1 MVLIFTWKS
10 RLIEFA
16 MANLDFSDLL
26 QTAEQLT
33 SEFDPFTTV
42 SDLPRVERNLHQLV
56 NDIFLGLF

>member
-1 MVLIFTWKS
+1 
-10 RLIEFA
+10 

-33 SEFDPFTTV
+33 SEFDPLSTF

-56 NDIFLGLF
+56 CVFDVSPKRLS